1 VGLAGSALLGVIA
14 GLIWGAVAPRA
25 LFQVLSPGAAQL
37 VNAESTAFIVAD
49 VWFCGITAVGGLIT
63 GILGSRLLVRGD
75 NWLAAAGL
83 VLGAFAAALLT
94 LLIGENIGL
103 STFNHQLA
111 TSAPGTF
118 FNDSLGLGAK
128 SALACW
134 PLFASAAIALTAGS
148 RRQQPDPATVV
159 SGMWT
164 EQQDGGHAP

>member
-1 VGLAGSALLGVIA
+1 
-14 GLIWGAVAPRA
+14 
-25 LFQVLSPGAAQL
+25 
-37 VNAESTAFIVAD
+37 VNAENTAFIVAD

-63 GILGSRLLVRGD
+63 GILGGRLLVRGD

-83 VLGAFAAALLT
+83 VLGAVAAAVLT
-94 LLIGENIGL
+94 VLVGENIGL
-103 STFNHQLA
+103 GTFNHQLA

-134 PLFASAAIALTAGS
+134 PLFTSAAIALTAGS
-148 RRQQPDPATVV
+148 RRQQPDPATV

-164 EQQDGGHAP
+164 QQQDGGHAP